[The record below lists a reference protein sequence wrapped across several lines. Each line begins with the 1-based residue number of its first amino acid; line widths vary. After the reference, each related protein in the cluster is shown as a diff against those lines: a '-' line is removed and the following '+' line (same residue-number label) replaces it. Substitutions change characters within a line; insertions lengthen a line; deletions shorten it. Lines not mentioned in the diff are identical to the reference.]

1 MTYGETM
8 LHRVQETA
16 LEELHSAV
24 EITPEPLAILCIQ
37 PGGQMA
43 PCYEMDTID
52 PRRIGL
58 YASKPITQQT
68 PITIPLGA
76 IVCKLGIYLLFL
88 TQPLRIASVH
98 PGYDK
103 INRMFFHD
111 SNFSRPVHGHD
122 SPIDSVEVLRNMSRQ
137 PVIKPIPLS
146 PLQELHWFE
155 LRLYQI
161 FLSNVRSISI
171 HSPLA
176 GRDEYPEFSEA
187 LSEDF
192 NPLAPRGAR
201 PFHRCCDR
209 PLVYF
214 NPLAPRGA
222 RHYP

>member
-1 MTYGETM
+1 MTGGRIKRIKDYVDGEPFLMTYGETM

-98 PGYDK
+98 PG
-103 INRMFFHD
+103 
-111 SNFSRPVHGHD
+111 
-122 SPIDSVEVLRNMSRQ
+122 
-137 PVIKPIPLS
+137 
-146 PLQELHWFE
+146 
-155 LRLYQI
+155 
-161 FLSNVRSISI
+161 
-171 HSPLA
+171 
-176 GRDEYPEFSEA
+176 
-187 LSEDF
+187 
-192 NPLAPRGAR
+192 
-201 PFHRCCDR
+201 
-209 PLVYF
+209 
-214 NPLAPRGA
+214 
-222 RHYP
+222 